1 MAKTKRALLLFVILS
16 MRHQSV
22 HCLGGPGTPGFIAT
36 FFLVTDSADKHLE
49 ERLAGISLIVER
61 FEIILLRSCVPNK
74 LTILNQCEVEA
85 KADFSFTIII

>member
-36 FFLVTDSADKHLE
+36 FFLVTDSHPNLGWKNNVVFYPVKTCKKNNLVK
-49 ERLAGISLIVER
+49 SLLSSIKIPTM
-61 FEIILLRSCVPNK
+61 F
-74 LTILNQCEVEA
+74 
-85 KADFSFTIII
+85 